1 MNRTLVFDMD
11 GTIADLYGVQ
21 DWLYDLRHE
30 NPHPYEV
37 ARPLYDMEVL
47 NMILQALQNQGWHI
61 VVTSWLSKDST
72 REYDNAVRKAKK
84 DWLDKYDFP
93 YNEIHFI
100 KYGTT
105 KANCTRKRG
114 GRQILVD
121 DNEKVRAGWTLGETI
136 DATNDIIRELINLI
150 KEE

>member
-21 DWLYDLRHE
+21 NWLYDLRHE
-30 NPHPYEV
+30 NPRPYEV
-37 ARPLYDMEVL
+37 AHPLYDMEVL
-47 NMILQALQNQGWHI
+47 NIILQALQNQGWHI
-61 VVTSWLSKDST
+61 VVTSWLSKGST

-93 YNEIHFI
+93 YNEVHFI

-121 DNEKVRAGWTLGETI
+121 DNEKVRAGWALGETI
-136 DATNDIIRELINLI
+136 DATGDIIGELINLI
-150 KEE
+150 KEG